1 MTSTEHYQ
9 TAEKLM
15 QRKALRHNP
24 VGLEPPEDRPPT
36 PEEIAQAQ
44 VHATLSLVNVTEG
57 LLHELSTL
65 RQHLSGN

>member
-36 PEEIAQAQ
+36 PEEIVQA
-44 VHATLSLVNVTEG
+44 
-57 LLHELSTL
+57 
-65 RQHLSGN
+65 